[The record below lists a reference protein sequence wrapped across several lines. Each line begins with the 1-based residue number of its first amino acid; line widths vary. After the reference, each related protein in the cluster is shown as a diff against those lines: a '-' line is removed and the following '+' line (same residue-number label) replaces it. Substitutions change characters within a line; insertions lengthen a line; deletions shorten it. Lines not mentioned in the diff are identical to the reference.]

1 MAWREI
7 IGIPVH
13 DLGRDGKG
21 VQLPRSGVI
30 FRHKL
35 SDLHACWQASSS
47 PIIDPSPETHAKH
60 IPSLRGCRDAET
72 GWLVGAI
79 LREFRNGRDRAES
92 SMASAVP
99 VATRL
104 RTVCLSSATRAARA
118 IGTAYSNSLM
128 VRA

>member
-21 VQLPRSGVI
+21 VQLPRSGV
-30 FRHKL
+30 FFQHQL
-35 SDLHACWQASSS
+35 SDLHTCWQGKQFTDHR
-47 PIIDPSPETHAKH
+47 PKTHAKH

-79 LREFRNGRDRAES
+79 LREFRNGHDRAES

-99 VATRL
+99 VATRS